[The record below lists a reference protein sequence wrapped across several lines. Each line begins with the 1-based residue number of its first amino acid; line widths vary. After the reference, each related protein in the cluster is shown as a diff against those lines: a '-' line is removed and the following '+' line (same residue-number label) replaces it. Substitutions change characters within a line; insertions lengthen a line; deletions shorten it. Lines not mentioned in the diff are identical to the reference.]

1 MQQVQDFNSFKADKG
16 KFYKDLRSS
25 NVRERILRMESV
37 LKLSA
42 LANMNKSD
50 VVKALV
56 HRARNLFEKN

>member
-1 MQQVQDFNSFKADKG
+1 VQQIQDFNSFKTDKN

-37 LKLSA
+37 LKMSV

-50 VVKALV
+50 VIKALV
-56 HRARNLFEKN
+56 HRARIMFEKN